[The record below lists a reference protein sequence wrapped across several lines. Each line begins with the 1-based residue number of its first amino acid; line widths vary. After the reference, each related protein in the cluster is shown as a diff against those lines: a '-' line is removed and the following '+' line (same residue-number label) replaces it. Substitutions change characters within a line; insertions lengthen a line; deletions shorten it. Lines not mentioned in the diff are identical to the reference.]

1 MGIAKMTA
9 KDILQTLVAIGIIVG
24 MALGAISY
32 FATAED
38 LKLTQQRLDQK
49 IIYDRVVDLKRM
61 IYQMEDKYKGQPC
74 EKWPEKDR
82 NIYRELKMELEE
94 ANKQREKMK

>member
-1 MGIAKMTA
+1 MK
-9 KDILQTLVAIGIIVG
+9 LQEIWQPVIAIGVAVG
-24 MALGAISY
+24 MVMGAISY

-49 IIYDRVVDLKRM
+49 IVYDRVVDLKRM
-61 IYQMEDKYKGQPC
+61 IYQMEDKYKGAPC

-82 NIYRELKMELEE
+82 NVYRELKMELDE